1 MEENKNPATQEETPS
16 MRIEDQPAQS
26 LWQQTKESWYDK
38 VNLTVKQLDTIITVC
53 WILIFVVIAV
63 IALDALDIFNPFG
76 Y

>member
-1 MEENKNPATQEETPS
+1 MDDEILQSEKEEEKAKSLLQ
-16 MRIEDQPAQS
+16 IE
-26 LWQQTKESWYDK
+26 KESWYDK
-38 VNLTVKQLDTIITVC
+38 LPLNLKQLDLIITVC

>member
-1 MEENKNPATQEETPS
+1 MEEAQIQPEKEEEKAKS
-16 MRIEDQPAQS
+16 LLQIE
-26 LWQQTKESWYDK
+26 KESWYDK
-38 VNLTVKQLDTIITVC
+38 LPLNLKQLDIIVAVC

>member
-1 MEENKNPATQEETPS
+1 MEEKTQPEQEE
-16 MRIEDQPAQS
+16 EKAKS
-26 LWQQTKESWYDK
+26 LLQMEKERWYDK
-38 VNLTVKQLDTIITVC
+38 LPLNLKQLDIIITVC

>member
-1 MEENKNPATQEETPS
+1 MEEAQIQPEKEEEKAKS
-16 MRIEDQPAQS
+16 LLQIE
-26 LWQQTKESWYDK
+26 KESWYDK
-38 VNLTVKQLDTIITVC
+38 LPLNLKQLDTIVAVC

>member
-1 MEENKNPATQEETPS
+1 MEDEILQPEKEE
-16 MRIEDQPAQS
+16 EKAKS
-26 LWQQTKESWYDK
+26 LLQMEKERWYDK
-38 VNLTVKQLDTIITVC
+38 LPLNLKQLDTIITVC

>member
-1 MEENKNPATQEETPS
+1 MEAEILQSEKEEEKAKS
-16 MRIEDQPAQS
+16 LLQIE
-26 LWQQTKESWYDK
+26 KESWYDK
-38 VNLTVKQLDTIITVC
+38 LPLNLKQMDTIVRVC

>member
-1 MEENKNPATQEETPS
+1 MEEEKTLPETENSTLPPEEEKTRS
-16 MRIEDQPAQS
+16 MLQIQ
-26 LWQQTKESWYDK
+26 KESWYDK
-38 VNLTVKQLDTIITVC
+38 LPLNLKQLDTIVTVC